1 MPHKALATAA
11 SWLATPGTGNWNTG
25 GNWAGG
31 TAPTIS
37 GDSATFGASTI
48 TTVTLGAPVVVSVL
62 NITGGTGY
70 SYNFNQNFTL
80 DGATGT
86 AGFTNSS
93 GNNATFNQSAGTL
106 TFGSGTVNV
115 SPVNL
120 GSSLLN
126 ATGGS
131 TITFASGGN
140 AGSSTIGL
148 AAGTSLLFTGTGTGG
163 TATINSSGGAI
174 NISGA
179 SGTVTAGS
187 LNDTTGGVEALNLGA
202 NTFSVGSNNN
212 TTTYDGVI
220 SGTGGLTKAG
230 TGTFTLSNTNTYS
243 GATTINGGAISI
255 SAANNLGTGAG
266 GLVFG
271 GGTLID
277 TTGLL
282 LSEGIT
288 LNAGGGTIS
297 TSAASTNLSGT
308 ITGTGALTKTG
319 TANLVLTSTNSY
331 SGGTTISAG
340 TVTLGATN
348 ALGTGAIID
357 NAALSLG
364 TFNQTAAALS
374 GTGTVNLSTGMLTI
388 NGVASTTE
396 SGIISGTGNL
406 VQAGTGT
413 LTLAGANT
421 YSGSTTLTSGA
432 VAISAANNLGTSG
445 ITFNGGTLSTTTGV
459 ALTNAITL
467 NSTTNTVNTNGQA
480 NTLSGLISGTGGIF
494 LTNGGSVAFGN
505 AGNTY
510 TGGTSLN
517 NATASIGNA
526 AALGTGSIITVANTA
541 NTLALTG
548 NTTVSQAGT
557 LASGSTLT
565 VNTNANIDTM
575 SGVVTGTGNLT
586 KTGSGTLLLTAADTL
601 TGLTTVSGG
610 ELIVG
615 DAAHGG
621 ASLGGGASVLTGA
634 LLRGHGTIAGNVANS
649 GVVAPG
655 ASIGT
660 LTVNG
665 NYTQAANG
673 VLFTEISP
681 TVNSVLAVR
690 GSASLAGTLAVLPDS
705 GLYTP
710 YSRYTL
716 VTAAN
721 GVTGTFTNVDNLA
734 PNIVGFSISYLPN
747 SVIATALPA
756 YTFVSGQR
764 TLGASANDV
773 RVAAALDAAYPRA
786 AGDFQTVL
794 NSIYLTSPQQQQ
806 QTFAQLSGEMRSN
819 FATVNV
825 ANVSALHDT
834 LLNRLDSRQGLNT
847 AAANG
852 DGMPT
857 MFQVAAQDTDDMGPL
872 WGPAGSNAYIANDNV
887 STWIRGFGNF
897 GDAGSYQGSTPFQ
910 YQTGGVIA
918 GADKKIADGTL
929 LGAAVSY
936 DHTNI
941 GSSLDESGNID
952 SYRIMVYGDQA
963 VGPVMLDGNLGYGY
977 STYHDQ
983 RSLVFPGVSRSAT
996 SSHDGNDYTADL
1008 GASHTFKNVDT
1019 DNILPG
1025 KLALQPRL
1033 GAEYIGINQGSF
1045 SEGNANSIGLDT
1057 QTRDL
1062 NAFRTTLGGKAVLDL
1077 PATDRGTVISP
1088 ELHLAWLHDFADV
1101 NQTVT
1106 QNFTAA
1112 PGTPFTVQGVR
1123 PGRDAA
1129 LVGTGLTVAFNA
1141 QSSLFAD
1148 YDAAVRDRET
1158 DHTISAGFRYKW

>member
-1 MPHKALATAA
+1 MPHEALATNSNWTPTTGVWNTVGNWSAGAPVA
-11 SWLATPGTGNWNTG
+11 SGDTANFTGN
-25 GNWAGG
+25 
-31 TAPTIS
+31 AP
-37 GDSATFGASTI
+37 
-48 TTVTLGAPVVVSVL
+48 TTVTLSAPVTISVL
-62 NITGGTGY
+62 NITAGTY
-70 SYNFNQNFTL
+70 TYNFGSNFTL
-80 DGATGT
+80 DGATGA
-86 AGFTNSS
+86 AGFNNTS
-93 GNNATFNQSAGTL
+93 GNNAIFTQSAGTL
-106 TFGSGTVNV
+106 TFGSATVNQ
-115 SPVNL
+115 SAVNL
-120 GSSLLN
+120 GSSLLT
-126 ATGGS
+126 ATGGGT
-131 TITFASGGN
+131 TITFATGGN
-140 AGSSTIGL
+140 AGSSTISIL
-148 AAGTSLLFTGTGTGG
+148 AGTNLNFTGTGTGG

-179 SGTVTAGS
+179 SGGVSLGS
-187 LNDTTGGVEALNLGA
+187 LNDTTGGAETVTLGA
-202 NTFSVGSNNN
+202 NTLSVGSNNN
-212 TTTYDGVI
+212 TTTYDGTI
-220 SGTGGLTKAG
+220 SGTGGITKTG
-230 TGTFTLSNTNTYS
+230 TGTFTLTHANTYS
-243 GATTINGGAISI
+243 GATTINGGTISVG
-255 SAANNLGTGAG
+255 ALNNLGTGAG

-271 GGTLID
+271 GGTLLD
-277 TTGLL
+277 TTGLNFTQAV
-282 LSEGIT
+282 T
-288 LNAGGGTIS
+288 LNGGGGTIS
-297 TSAASTNLSGT
+297 TSAGATTLSGAV
-308 ITGTGALTKTG
+308 TGTGGLTKTG
-319 TANLVLTSTNSY
+319 TANLTLSGANTY

-340 TVTLGATN
+340 TATLGATN
-348 ALGTGAIID
+348 ALGTGAILD
-357 NAALSLG
+357 NAALVLNNFS
-364 TFNQTAAALS
+364 QTAASLA
-374 GTGTVNLSTGMLTI
+374 GTGTVNLGTGTLTI
-388 NGVASTTE
+388 NGAASTTA
-396 SGIISGTGNL
+396 SGVISGTGNL
-406 VQAGTGT
+406 VQTGTGT
-413 LTLAGANT
+413 LTLSGANT
-421 YSGSTTLTSGA
+421 YSGTTTLTSGVVA
-432 VAISAANNLGTSG
+432 VSAANNLGTSG
-445 ITFNGGTLSTTTGV
+445 ITFNGGTLSTTAGV

-467 NSTTNTVNTNGQA
+467 NSTTNTVNTNSQA
-480 NTLSGLISGTGGIF
+480 DTLSGLISGPGGIF
-494 LTNGGSVAFGN
+494 LTNGGSVVFSN
-505 AGNTY
+505 AANTY
-510 TGGTSLN
+510 AGGTSLN
-517 NATASIGNA
+517 NVTASVANA
-526 AALGTGSIITVANTA
+526 AALGTGTISTVTNTS

-548 NTTVSQAGT
+548 NTTVTQAGA
-557 LASGSTLT
+557 LATGSTLT
-565 VNTNANIDTM
+565 VNTNANVDTM
-575 SGVVTGTGNLT
+575 SGVVTGAGNLT
-586 KTGSGTLLLTAADTL
+586 KTGTGTLLLTAADTL
-601 TGLTTVSGG
+601 TGVTTINSG

-615 DAAHGG
+615 DATHSG
-621 ASLGGGASVLTGA
+621 ASLGGSASILNGA
-634 LLRGHGTIAGNVANS
+634 LLRGHGTITGNVANS

-673 VLFTEISP
+673 MLFSEISP
-681 TVNSVLAVR
+681 TVNSVLAVN
-690 GSASLAGTLAVLPDS
+690 GAAALAGTLAVLPDS

-710 YSRYTL
+710 YSKYTL
-716 VTAAN
+716 LTATT
-721 GVTGTFTNVDNLA
+721 GVTGTFATVTNLA

-756 YTFVSGQR
+756 YTFVSGQKA
-764 TLGASANDV
+764 LGASANNI

-794 NSIYLTSPQQQQ
+794 NSIYVTTPQQQQ
-806 QTFAQLSGEMRSN
+806 QTFNQLSGEMRSN
-819 FATVNV
+819 FATVGV
-825 ANVSALHDT
+825 ANVTALHDT

-847 AAANG
+847 AAAKG
-852 DGMPT
+852 DGMPN
-857 MFQVAAQDTDDMGPL
+857 MFQVASQDTDDMGPL
-872 WGPAGSNAYIANDNV
+872 WGPASSNPYIANDGV

-941 GSSLDESGNID
+941 SSSLDESGNID
-952 SYRIMVYGDQA
+952 SYRIMVYGDQV

-1008 GASHTFKNVDT
+1008 GVSHTFKDIDT

-1077 PATDRGTVISP
+1077 PVTERGTAISP